1 MIRRRSG
8 QPPHQLGSSD
18 RNLLP
23 HSGLL
28 IRPVGRTAYHRPS
41 WWGGQSTIEY
51 ALLVILAISA
61 LVSIFGYVRNA
72 LSHQMKSGVD
82 GMGHGMRYP
91 FF

>member
-1 MIRRRSG
+1 MRRQR
-8 QPPHQLGSSD
+8 
-18 RNLLP
+18 
-23 HSGLL
+23 
-28 IRPVGRTAYHRPS
+28 A
-41 WWGGQSTIEY
+41 GQSTIEY

-61 LVSIFGYVRNA
+61 LTAIFGYVRNA